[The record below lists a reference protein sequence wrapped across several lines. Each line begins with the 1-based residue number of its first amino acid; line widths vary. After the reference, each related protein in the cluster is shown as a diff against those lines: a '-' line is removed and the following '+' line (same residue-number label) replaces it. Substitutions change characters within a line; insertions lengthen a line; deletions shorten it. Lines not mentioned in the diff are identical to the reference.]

1 MVVIPTAS
9 MKAAPAIPLM
19 SLFNMICVS
28 CVMRNTIVP
37 LVEEVP
43 GKAALKEPAFTADA
57 LPAVAVRG
65 AAGASRAR
73 AGAGEGGGRADCG
86 DQTQSSDELDGLVQ
100 HDVLLFLGAFP
111 FDVEAGTIPPLMD

>member
-1 MVVIPTAS
+1 
-9 MKAAPAIPLM
+9 
-19 SLFNMICVS
+19 MICVS
-28 CVMRNTIVP
+28 YVMRNTIVP

-65 AAGASRAR
+65 AAGAARAR

-100 HDVLLFLGAFP
+100 HDVLLFWELSHSMSRLEPFP
-111 FDVEAGTIPPLMD
+111 LCWIDERRSQD